1 MILLFIVL
9 IICTLII
16 AFFIYYRFYFLRD
29 PERVAPK
36 GRNIVSPADGKIL
49 KIATISKPTVKVDKG
64 FIGKIYTAA
73 KDVAPETKLIAIFM
87 SPLDVHYN
95 RAPIE
100 GKVISVKHTK
110 GKFFAA
116 NKLEESLQNEKNEI
130 VIQNKEIGKIK
141 VIQVAGFIAR
151 RIVCFINKDQNV
163 IKGDKIGL
171 IKLGSQCIIIMPSKI
186 KLKVAEGQQLYAG
199 TTIIGEY

>member
-1 MILLFIVL
+1 MLIL
-9 IICTLII
+9 
-16 AFFIYYRFYFLRD
+16 AFFTYWRLWFLRD
-29 PERVAPK
+29 PERAAPK

-49 KIATISKPTVKVDKG
+49 KVANIKKPIVKVDKG
-64 FIGKIYTAA
+64 FIGKIYTAT
-73 KDVAPETKLIAIFM
+73 KDVASETKLVAIFM

-130 VIQNKEIGKIK
+130 VIQNKEIGKVK
-141 VIQVAGFIAR
+141 VIQVAGFLAR
-151 RIVCFINKDQNV
+151 RVICYVHKNQNV

-171 IKLGSQCIIIMPSKI
+171 ITLGSQCIIIMPKKV
-186 KLKVAEGQQLYAG
+186 KLSVKEGQQVYAG